1 MDFPFKM
8 VYFCIS
14 KINNPYNS
22 QLAMKEITIDDVKSF
37 LNSMNVKIDIYG
49 MVFAERQRCQET
61 MRMLGINE
69 IVAKSIIKTLDA
81 TDFSKYFDDTTQWG
95 CDLWAFGKDIN
106 GEEIYIKIGLG
117 LPNRQTV
124 CVSFHRA
131 DFPIQ
136 YPFK

>member
-1 MDFPFKM
+1 
-8 VYFCIS
+8 
-14 KINNPYNS
+14 
-22 QLAMKEITIDDVKSF
+22 MKEITIEDVKCF
-37 LNSMNVKIDIYG
+37 LNRMHVKVDIYG
-49 MVFAERQRCQET
+49 MVFADRHRCQET

-69 IVAKSIIKTLDA
+69 VVAKHIVMALDA

-95 CDLWAFGKDIN
+95 CDLWAFGKDIK

-124 CVSFHRA
+124 CVSFHKA

>member
-1 MDFPFKM
+1 
-8 VYFCIS
+8 
-14 KINNPYNS
+14 
-22 QLAMKEITIDDVKSF
+22 MKEITIDDVKNF
-37 LNSMNVKIDIYG
+37 LSSMNVKIDIYG
-49 MVFAERQRCQET
+49 MVFADRQRCQET

-69 IVAKSIIKTLDA
+69 IVAKSIIKSPDA

-106 GEEIYIKIGLG
+106 GEGTYIKIGLG

-124 CVSFHRA
+124 CVSFHKA

>member
-1 MDFPFKM
+1 
-8 VYFCIS
+8 
-14 KINNPYNS
+14 
-22 QLAMKEITIDDVKSF
+22 MKDITIDDVKKF
-37 LNSMNVKIDIYG
+37 LNSLNVKIDIYG

-69 IVAKSIIKTLDA
+69 KVAKSIIKTLEA

-95 CDLWAFGKDIN
+95 CDLWAFGKDIK

-117 LPNRQTV
+117 MQDRQTV
-124 CVSFHRA
+124 CVSFHKA
-131 DFPIQ
+131 DFKIQ

>member
-1 MDFPFKM
+1 
-8 VYFCIS
+8 
-14 KINNPYNS
+14 
-22 QLAMKEITIDDVKSF
+22 MKEITIDDVKSF

-81 TDFSKYFDDTTQWG
+81 TDFSKYFDDTNQWG

-124 CVSFHRA
+124 CVSFHKA

>member
-1 MDFPFKM
+1 
-8 VYFCIS
+8 
-14 KINNPYNS
+14 
-22 QLAMKEITIDDVKSF
+22 MKEITITDVKSF
-37 LNSMNVKIDIYG
+37 LSSMNVKIDIFG
-49 MVFAERQRCQET
+49 MVFADRQRCQET

-69 IVAKSIIKTLDA
+69 TVAKSIIKTLDA

-95 CDLWAFGKDIN
+95 CDLWAFGKDVN

-117 LPNRQTV
+117 QPNRQTV
-124 CVSFHRA
+124 CVSFHKA

>member
-1 MDFPFKM
+1 
-8 VYFCIS
+8 
-14 KINNPYNS
+14 
-22 QLAMKEITIDDVKSF
+22 MKEITIDDVKNF

-81 TDFSKYFDDTTQWG
+81 ADFSKYFDDNTQWG

-106 GEEIYIKIGLG
+106 SEEVYIKIGLG
-117 LPNRQTV
+117 LPNRQSV
-124 CVSFHRA
+124 CVSFHKA

>member
-1 MDFPFKM
+1 MDFLLKK

-14 KINNPYNS
+14 KICNPYNS

-81 TDFSKYFDDTTQWG
+81 TDFSKYFDDITQWG

>member
-1 MDFPFKM
+1 
-8 VYFCIS
+8 
-14 KINNPYNS
+14 
-22 QLAMKEITIDDVKSF
+22 MKEITIEDVKSF
-37 LNSMNVKIDIYG
+37 LNRMHVKVDIYG
-49 MVFAERQRCQET
+49 MVFADRHRCQET
-61 MRMLGINE
+61 MRMLVINE
-69 IVAKSIIKTLDA
+69 VVAKHIVMALDA

-95 CDLWAFGKDIN
+95 CDLWAFGKDIK

-124 CVSFHRA
+124 CVSFHKA

>member
-1 MDFPFKM
+1 MGFQFKRCTFAYLKY
-8 VYFCIS
+8 VNHS
-14 KINNPYNS
+14 NS
-22 QLAMKEITIDDVKSF
+22 QIAMKEITIDDVKNF

-61 MRMLGINE
+61 MRMLGINA
-69 IVAKSIIKTLDA
+69 IVAKSIIKTLEA

-106 GEEIYIKIGLG
+106 GEEIYIKIGVG

-124 CVSFHRA
+124 CVSFHKA

>member
-1 MDFPFKM
+1 
-8 VYFCIS
+8 
-14 KINNPYNS
+14 
-22 QLAMKEITIDDVKSF
+22 MKEITIEDVRCF
-37 LNSMNVKIDIYG
+37 LKSMNVKIDVYG
-49 MVFAERQRCQET
+49 MVFAERRRCQET

-69 IVAKSIIKTLDA
+69 IVAKDIVRRLDA
-81 TDFSKYFDDTTQWG
+81 GDFSKYFDDSGEWG

-124 CVSFHRA
+124 CVSFHKA

>member
-1 MDFPFKM
+1 MDFPLKM
-8 VYFCIS
+8 VYFCIF

>member
-1 MDFPFKM
+1 M
-8 VYFCIS
+8 VFRHKRCTFATLKYVYHGI
-14 KINNPYNS
+14 S
-22 QLAMKEITIDDVKSF
+22 QLAMKEITIDDVKNF
-37 LNSMNVKIDIYG
+37 LSSMNVKIDVFG
-49 MVFAERQRCQET
+49 MVFADRQRCQET

-69 IVAKSIIKTLDA
+69 IVAKSIIKALDA
-81 TDFSKYFDDTTQWG
+81 TDFSKYFDDASQWG

-124 CVSFHRA
+124 CVSFHKP
-131 DFPIQ
+131 DHPIQ

>member
-1 MDFPFKM
+1 
-8 VYFCIS
+8 
-14 KINNPYNS
+14 
-22 QLAMKEITIDDVKSF
+22 MKEITIEDVKSF
-37 LNSMNVKIDIYG
+37 LNRMHVKVDIYG
-49 MVFAERQRCQET
+49 MVFADRHRCQET
-61 MRMLGINE
+61 MLMLGINE
-69 IVAKSIIKTLDA
+69 VVAKHIVMALDA

-95 CDLWAFGKDIN
+95 CDLWAFGKDIK

-124 CVSFHRA
+124 CVSFHKA

>member
-1 MDFPFKM
+1 
-8 VYFCIS
+8 
-14 KINNPYNS
+14 
-22 QLAMKEITIDDVKSF
+22 
-37 LNSMNVKIDIYG
+37 MNVKIDF
-49 MVFAERQRCQET
+49 MVWSLRSAS
-61 MRMLGINE
+61 
-69 IVAKSIIKTLDA
+69 VARRLCECSESTRLLRKSIIKTLDA

-124 CVSFHRA
+124 CVSFHKA

>member
-1 MDFPFKM
+1 
-8 VYFCIS
+8 
-14 KINNPYNS
+14 
-22 QLAMKEITIDDVKSF
+22 MKEITIDDVRNF
-37 LNSMNVKIDIYG
+37 LSSMNVKIDIYG

-69 IVAKSIIKTLDA
+69 NVAKSIIKTLNA
-81 TDFSKYFDDTTQWG
+81 TDFSKYFEDTVQWG

-106 GEEIYIKIGLG
+106 GEDIYIKIGLG
-117 LPNRQTV
+117 LTGRQTI
-124 CVSFHRA
+124 CVSFHKA